1 MYEDDV
7 ALVETVALEEKQVA
21 VVKTPARAMQVKEAF
36 VPSRYFGGLESRAWL
51 LEVLPSRVLFAPS
64 ISFLDMVDRK
74 TENIVPV
81 PGCYA

>member
-1 MYEDDV
+1 M
-7 ALVETVALEEKQVA
+7 A

-51 LEVLPSRVLFAPS
+51 LKVLPSRGLFAPS
-64 ISFLDMVDRK
+64 ISFLDVVDRK

-81 PGCYA
+81 PGWYA